1 VRCVQGC
8 PGSIIKQIPMY
19 CAVNPEL
26 GHEHEYT
33 FADKPQKKRV
43 LIIGGGSDG
52 MEAAMVAV
60 RRGHDVTLWDKNQK
74 LGGELLAA
82 ISSPGKGEF
91 TTFAACLTTRWIS

>member
-1 VRCVQGC
+1 
-8 PGSIIKQIPMY
+8 
-19 CAVNPEL
+19 
-26 GHEHEYT
+26 
-33 FADKPQKKRV
+33 
-43 LIIGGGSDG
+43 

-82 ISSPGKGEF
+82 ISPPGKGEF